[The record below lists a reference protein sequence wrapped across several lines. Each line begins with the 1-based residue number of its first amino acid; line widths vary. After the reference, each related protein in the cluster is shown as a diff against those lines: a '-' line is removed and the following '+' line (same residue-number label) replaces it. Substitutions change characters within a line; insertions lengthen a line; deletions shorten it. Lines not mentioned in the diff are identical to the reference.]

1 MIAKTEEHL
10 QVLTTFINNKK
21 QRSRAPSETIKH
33 EAQSMIYS
41 NVLEFCL

>member
-10 QVLTTFINNKK
+10 QVHTTFINNKK
-21 QRSRAPSETIKH
+21 QRNRARSETIKH

-41 NVLEFCL
+41 NVLEFYL